1 MQLEYFNV
9 DSDTYDIIKALE
21 LNGAAVVENQ
31 VDPELA
37 DTILSELREHFDKI
51 GKGSNSGFTG
61 YKTRWLPRLL
71 AISRTPAK
79 LVDNPRVM
87 EVTDGILL
95 KHCDNYRIG
104 SLTAIEILP
113 GEKDQVLHT
122 DDGIYPARLP
132 GMQFQISAMWALDDF
147 TKENGAT
154 RVVLGSHRNHSAN
167 TYQSEENIDYFTP
180 DTKENT
186 NNTVQAVM
194 PKGSVLFYMGSTLH
208 GGGAN
213 KSDKPRAGIINTY
226 SLGWLRQEENQY
238 LNVPKKIAKQYS
250 ETVQKLMGYQMHGNL
265 GDYEETEDE

>member
-9 DSDTYDIIKALE
+9 DSNTDDIIKAIE
-21 LNGAAVVENQ
+21 VNGAAIVKNQ
-31 VDPELA
+31 VGSELTE
-37 DTILSELREHFDKI
+37 TILGELREHLDKI
-51 GKGSNSGFTG
+51 GRGSDSGFTG
-61 YKTRWLPRLL
+61 YKTRWLGRLL
-71 AISRTPAK
+71 AIARTSAT
-79 LVDNPRVM
+79 LVENSRVM
-87 EVTDGILL
+87 EVADGILL

-104 SLTAIEILP
+104 SLTAIEIFP

-147 TKENGAT
+147 TEENGAT
-154 RVVLGSHRNHSAN
+154 RLVLGSHRNYSAN
-167 TYQSEENIDYFTP
+167 TYQSKDNIDYFTP

-213 KSDKPRAGIINTY
+213 KSDKPRVGIINTY

-238 LNVPKKIAKQYS
+238 LSVPKRIAKQYS
-250 ETVQKLMGYQMHGNL
+250 QRVQKLMGYQMHGKL
-265 GDYEETEDE
+265 GDYQEIDDE

>member
-9 DSDTYDIIKALE
+9 DSNTDDITKAIE

-31 VDPELA
+31 VDSELVEA
-37 DTILSELREHFDKI
+37 ILSELREHFDKI
-51 GKGSNSGFTG
+51 GKGSDSGFTG
-61 YKTRWLPRLL
+61 YKTRWLSRLL
-71 AISRTPAK
+71 AISKTTSQ
-79 LVDNPRVM
+79 LVDNPMVM
-87 EVTDGILL
+87 EVADGILL

-113 GEKDQVLHT
+113 GEKDQVLHS
-122 DDGIYPARLP
+122 DDGIYPVRLP
-132 GMQFQISAMWALDDF
+132 GMEFQISAMWALDDF

-154 RVVLGSHRNHSAN
+154 RVVLGSHRNFSAN
-167 TYQSEENIDYFTP
+167 TYESEENIDYFTP

-213 KSDKPRAGIINTY
+213 RSDKPRAGIINTY

-250 ETVQKLMGYQMHGNL
+250 ETVQKLMGYQMHRQL
-265 GDYEETEDE
+265 GDYQDIEDE

>member
-1 MQLEYFNV
+1 MHLEYFNL
-9 DSDTYDIIKALE
+9 DSDTDDIIRALE
-21 LNGAAVVENQ
+21 LHGAAVVENQ
-31 VDPELA
+31 VEPELA

-51 GKGSNSGFTG
+51 GKGSDSGFTG
-61 YKTRWLPRLL
+61 YKTRWVSRLL
-71 AISRTPAK
+71 AISQSSAT

-87 EVTDGILL
+87 EVADRILL
-95 KHCDNYRIG
+95 RHCENYRIG

-113 GEKDQVLHT
+113 GEKDQVLHS
-122 DDGIYPARLP
+122 DDGIYPVRIP

-154 RVVLGSHRNHSAN
+154 RVVLGSHRNYSAN
-167 TYQSEENIDYFTP
+167 VYQSEENIDYFTP

-186 NNTVQAVM
+186 KNTVQAVM

-213 KSDKPRAGIINTY
+213 RSDKSRAGIINTY

-250 ETVQKLMGYQMHGNL
+250 ETVQKLMGYQMHRNL
-265 GDYEETEDE
+265 GDYQETEDE

>member
-1 MQLEYFNV
+1 MRLEYFNV
-9 DSDTYDIIKALE
+9 DSDADDIAKALE

-31 VDPELA
+31 VKSELT
-37 DTILSELREHFDKI
+37 DTILSELRKHFDKV

-61 YKTRWLPRLL
+61 YKTRWISRLL
-71 AISRTPAK
+71 AISKSSAK
-79 LVDNPRVM
+79 LVDQPRVM
-87 EVTDGILL
+87 EVADSILL
-95 KHCDNYRIG
+95 KHCDNYRLG

-122 DDGIYPARLP
+122 DDGIYPIRIP

-154 RVVLGSHRNHSAN
+154 RVVLGSHRNFSAN
-167 TYQSEENIDYFTP
+167 TYESEENIDYFTP

-213 KSDKPRAGIINTY
+213 RSDKPRAGIINTY

-250 ETVQKLMGYQMHGNL
+250 ETVQKLMGYQMHRQL
-265 GDYEETEDE
+265 GDYQDIEDE

>member
-9 DSDTYDIIKALE
+9 DSNTDDIIKAIE

-31 VDPELA
+31 VDSELA
-37 DTILSELREHFDKI
+37 EAILSELREHFDKI
-51 GKGSNSGFTG
+51 EKGSDSGFTG
-61 YKTRWLPRLL
+61 YKTRWLSRLL

-87 EVTDGILL
+87 EVADGILL

-213 KSDKPRAGIINTY
+213 RSDKPRAGIINTY

-238 LNVPKKIAKQYS
+238 LCVPKKIAKQYS
-250 ETVQKLMGYQMHGNL
+250 ETVQKLMGYQMHRNL

>member
-61 YKTRWLPRLL
+61 YKTRWVSRLL
-71 AISRTPAK
+71 AISKTSAK

-180 DTKENT
+180 DTKENK

-213 KSDKPRAGIINTY
+213 RSDKPRAGIINTY

-238 LNVPKKIAKQYS
+238 LCVPKKIAKQYS
-250 ETVQKLMGYQMHGNL
+250 ETVQKLMGYQMHRNL
-265 GDYEETEDE
+265 GEYQETEDE